1 MAEKKKLTFEEKEER
16 LNKIISELEQNK
28 DLTLEETSKLYAEGK
43 QLVTDL
49 NKELEDLKKLV
60 TNEIVTDK

>member
-60 TNEIVTDK
+60 TNEIVADK